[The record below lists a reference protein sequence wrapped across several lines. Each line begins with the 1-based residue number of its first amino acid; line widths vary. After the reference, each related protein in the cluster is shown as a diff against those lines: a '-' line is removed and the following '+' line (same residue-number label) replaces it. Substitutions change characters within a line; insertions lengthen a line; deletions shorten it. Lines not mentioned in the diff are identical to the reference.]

1 MKEASNLPVQGV
13 SMESNLARQRQ
24 QVHLLIDVL
33 PEKKLSALHSLLE
46 VLVEPLSRSLA
57 MAPVEEE
64 ELTPE
69 TMAALNRSSAQLD
82 RGESISHEDLLRE
95 FVR

>member
-1 MKEASNLPVQGV
+1 
-13 SMESNLARQRQ
+13 
-24 QVHLLIDVL
+24 
-33 PEKKLSALHSLLE
+33 
-46 VLVEPLSRSLA
+46 

-69 TMAALNRSSAQLD
+69 TVAALKRSSAQFD
-82 RGESISHEDLLRE
+82 RGESVSHEEILRE

>member
-1 MKEASNLPVQGV
+1 
-13 SMESNLARQRQ
+13 
-24 QVHLLIDVL
+24 
-33 PEKKLSALHSLLE
+33 
-46 VLVEPLSRSLA
+46 

-69 TMAALNRSSAQLD
+69 AIAALNRSSAQLD
-82 RGESISHEDLLRE
+82 RGESVSHEEILRE

>member
-1 MKEASNLPVQGV
+1 LPALGVCMELDFVQ
-13 SMESNLARQRQ
+13 QRQ
-24 QVHLLIDVL
+24 QAHLLIDVL
-33 PEKKLSALHSLLE
+33 PEEKLSAIHSLLE
-46 VLVEPLSRSLA
+46 VLVEPLSRILA

-69 TMAALNRSSAQLD
+69 TVAALKRSSAQFD
-82 RGESISHEDLLRE
+82 RGESVSHEEILRE